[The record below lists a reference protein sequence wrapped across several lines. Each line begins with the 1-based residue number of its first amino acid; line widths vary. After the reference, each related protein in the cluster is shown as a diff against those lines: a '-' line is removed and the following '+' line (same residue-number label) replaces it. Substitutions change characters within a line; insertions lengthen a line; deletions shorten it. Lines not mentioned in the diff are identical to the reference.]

1 MSLLHASKFFQ
12 FKGCAFG
19 ETRPAA
25 FHEASK
31 QRTWFAVLGVSPLA
45 SIEEIK
51 DAYKAL
57 VKQNHPDQVHNT
69 SSVFREL
76 AEAETKKLNA
86 AYAEA

>member
-1 MSLLHASKFFQ
+1 
-12 FKGCAFG
+12 
-19 ETRPAA
+19 
-25 FHEASK
+25 
-31 QRTWFAVLGVSPLA
+31 LA